1 MKNPL
6 AEITASEPSV
16 IDVASARARIDAST
30 RELDQRYW
38 NRADVV
44 ELLADRTALF
54 DDLLHRFFE
63 RYFSG
68 AASPASLIAV
78 GGYGRG
84 ELFPGSDIDICL
96 LVEDVDALQT
106 RIEPFLRDLFD
117 LKVEIGY
124 SVRTPDDCVS
134 TARDDITIATALF
147 ERRLLAGDPVLSAAL
162 DTRLAPSAPAALW
175 PGDEFFRA
183 KRDEQVKRH
192 ERFDNVDYGLEP
204 NIKSSPGGLRDCQTA
219 LWVCQRQFGTTSP
232 EALVDLGVLTPEEK
246 DWLIEGRRFLWW
258 VRFGMHLLAG
268 RKEDRLQFQLQR
280 DLATRLGFADTGAQ
294 LGVERF
300 MYHYYKHVLALREV
314 NDILLQDF
322 EERLLEAGGIIEI
335 EPVNARFQLRNTWI
349 ETVDPGVFE
358 RSPAAMMELFVIM
371 ANRRDIAGVN
381 AGTIRE
387 IRRHLDRVDDGF
399 RNLPEVTGLFM
410 DLLRAPHTLVSQLT
424 RMRRYG
430 LLGRYIPEFGRVIGQ
445 MQHDLF
451 HIYTVDA
458 HTMQVIRNMR
468 RFFYRSANKTFPV
481 AAHCV
486 RQIPKIELLY
496 IAGLYHDIAKGRGGD
511 HSELGSVDVRNF
523 CARHTISAADTDLV
537 CWLVEKHLY
546 MSSVAQRQDI
556 YDPEVVHAFATEVKS
571 ERRLDYL
578 YALTVAD
585 INATNPNLWNSYR
598 ATLLRHLYGATRRAL
613 RRGLES
619 PLDRAATIDA
629 SRESALSRLLGADP
643 GMDIARVQ
651 AFWKTPNDEF
661 FLRHSARQ
669 IASVTRACIA
679 HDPVESPLVLLD
691 NTNAQVDEEAVT
703 ELYLYIVDQPG
714 LFGRITA
721 ALDHLHLSIFEASIN
736 TAENGLCFNN
746 FVVLNDQDAAIPAR
760 DHAALAARITAF
772 LRERG
777 QKELPLKRVPRQIKQ
792 LSRRSECNIT
802 PAAGG
807 DYSVMLVN
815 ALDRPGL
822 LAEIGALFQAFHVT
836 VLRARIATLGE
847 RAEDIFDIQS
857 PDGKAYDREASY
869 ELSQA
874 IRQALDWHMQKAL

>member
-1 MKNPL
+1 L
-6 AEITASEPSV
+6 AES
-16 IDVASARARIDAST
+16 ASARPNSVAVARAEIDANT

-38 NRADVV
+38 QRADVV
-44 ELLADRTALF
+44 ELLDSRTRLF
-54 DDLLHRFFE
+54 DQILRQFFSTHFKGVEARICLL
-63 RYFSG
+63 
-68 AASPASLIAV
+68 AV
-78 GGYGRG
+78 GGFGRA

-96 LVEDVDALQT
+96 LTDNADALK
-106 RIEPFLRDLFD
+106 EPIGHFLRDLFD

-124 SVRTPDDCVS
+124 SVRTPDECREQ
-134 TARDDITIATALF
+134 AQADITIATALF
-147 ERRLLAGDPVLSAAL
+147 ERRLLTGDAS
-162 DTRLAPSAPAALW
+162 LATDLARKLGPDSLW
-175 PGDEFFRA
+175 PGNEFFRA
-183 KRDEQVKRH
+183 KRDEQIKRH

-204 NIKSSPGGLRDCQTA
+204 NIKSSPGGLRDYQTA
-219 LWVCQRQFGTTSP
+219 IWVCHRQFGTTSP
-232 EALVDLGVLTPEEK
+232 DVLVDLGVLTAEEK
-246 DWLIEGRRFLWW
+246 DWLVEGRRFLWW
-258 VRFGMHLLAG
+258 VRFGLHLLSG

-280 DLATRLGFADTGAQ
+280 ELAKRLGFADTQAQ

-300 MYHYYKHVLALREV
+300 MHLYYKHVLALREV

-322 EERLLEAGGIIEI
+322 EERILSGGDVHQI
-335 EPVNARFQLRNTWI
+335 EPINPRFQLHNTWI
-349 ETVDPGVFE
+349 ETVDDGVFAHT
-358 RSPAAMMELFVIM
+358 PDAMMELFVIM
-371 ANRRDIAGVN
+371 ANRRDISGVR
-381 AGTIRE
+381 ASTIRLLRE
-387 IRRHLDRVDDGF
+387 NLHRVDDQF
-399 RNLPEVTGLFM
+399 RASPEVTGLFM

-458 HTMQVIRNMR
+458 HTMMVIRNMR
-468 RFFYRSANKTFPV
+468 RFFYRSADKAFPV

-511 HSELGSVDVRNF
+511 HSELGAYDVRRF
-523 CARHTISAADTDLV
+523 CGRHGISAADTDLV

-556 YDPEVVHAFATEVKS
+556 YDPDVVHTFATEVKS

-619 PLDRAATIDA
+619 PLDRAATLEA
-629 SRESALSRLLGADP
+629 SRESAEERLRSADP
-643 GMDIARVQ
+643 DLDRNHLIK
-651 AFWKTPNDEF
+651 FWEIPGEEF

-669 IASVTRACIA
+669 IANVTLACMA
-679 HDPVESPLVLLD
+679 HDPATSPLVLLD
-691 NTNAQVDEEAVT
+691 NTTARVDEDAVT
-703 ELYLYIVDQPG
+703 ELHLYILDEPG

-721 ALDHLHLSIFEASIN
+721 ALDHLHLSVYEASVN
-736 TAENGLCFNN
+736 TATNGLCFNS
-746 FVVLNDQDAAIPAR
+746 FVILNDANAAIPAR
-760 DHAALAARITAF
+760 EHPRLTAQITT
-772 LRERG
+772 LLVTQG
-777 QKELPLKRVPRQIKQ
+777 QKGLPLKRVPRQMKQ
-792 LSRRSECNIT
+792 LSRRSECTIST
-802 PAAGG
+802 PPGA
-807 DYSVMLVN
+807 DWSVLMVN

-822 LAEIGALFQAFHVT
+822 LAEIGALLQSFQVT

-847 RAEDIFDIQS
+847 RAEDLFDIQTAS
-857 PDGKAYDREASY
+857 RTSYDPAAAYD
-869 ELSQA
+869 LSQA
-874 IRQALDWHMQKAL
+874 IRQALDWHMQKAI